1 MLKGLYIFGVPVYH
15 ENVKR
20 FLHCGGGLMKKIFT
34 KADEMEL
41 AINYKAARNAFVFL
55 EFALAIYCLVC
66 VIKTGE
72 LPWAWLIFIISGV
85 VFWGTKL
92 IETKRLTDPGDSDEE

>member
-1 MLKGLYIFGVPVYH
+1 MLKHLYICGFPVYH
-15 ENVKR
+15 ENVKM
-20 FLHCGGGLMKKIFT
+20 FLHFGGGIMKKMFT

-72 LPWAWLIFIISGV
+72 LSWTWLIFIISGV

>member
-1 MLKGLYIFGVPVYH
+1 
-15 ENVKR
+15 
-20 FLHCGGGLMKKIFT
+20 MKKIFT

-66 VIKTGE
+66 VLKTGE
-72 LPWAWLIFIISGV
+72 LPWVYCFRCGILGDETDRNKTTYRSGG
-85 VFWGTKL
+85 F
-92 IETKRLTDPGDSDEE
+92 R